1 MVFVTMM
8 VVGLGA
14 ICGSLSALAVKMQ
27 KKKLILVFV
36 LCFFCYMGM
45 GYLASRDSSSAVMNW
60 VEQGVNCLGQALLLA
75 GVIVLHKAGLRE
87 LEL

>member
-1 MVFVTMM
+1 MHKSVSR
-8 VVGLGA
+8 A
-14 ICGSLSALAVKMQ
+14 IDS
-27 KKKLILVFV
+27 F
-36 LCFFCYMGM
+36 
-45 GYLASRDSSSAVMNW
+45 SSSAVMNW

>member
-1 MVFVTMM
+1 MVFACTYIVQF
-8 VVGLGA
+8 LFKNP
-14 ICGSLSALAVKMQ
+14 L
-27 KKKLILVFV
+27 KLLLVFV